1 MHYFISMNLGVS
13 VNSNEVQKL
22 LESSIPNSTVI
33 AEGEGCNFQV
43 SVVSTAFEGLST
55 VKRQQLVY
63 SHLQDAISSG
73 AIHAVTMKT
82 LTPEQNKAKN

>member
-1 MHYFISMNLGVS
+1 MNAS
-13 VNSNEVQKL
+13 EVKEL
-22 LESSIPNSTVI
+22 LETKIQGSRVL

-43 SVVSTAFEGLST
+43 TVIADAFDGLNT

-63 SHLQDAISSG
+63 SHLQDAISTG

-82 LTPEQNKAKN
+82 LTPAQFDSL

>member
-1 MHYFISMNLGVS
+1 MNAG
-13 VNSNEVQKL
+13 EVKAL
-22 LESSIPNSTVI
+22 LESSISNCEVI

-43 SVVSTAFEGLST
+43 VVVTSEFEGLST

-63 SHLQDAISSG
+63 SHLQDAIASG

-82 LTPEQNKAKN
+82 YTPEQLSKL

>member
-1 MHYFISMNLGVS
+1 MNLGVS

-22 LESSIPNSTVI
+22 LETSIPNSTVT
-33 AEGEGCNFQV
+33 AQGEGCNFQV
-43 SVVSTAFEGLST
+43 SVISSSFEGLST

-63 SHLQDAISSG
+63 SHLQEAIASG

-82 LTPEQNKAKN
+82 LTPEQNNATN

>member
-1 MHYFISMNLGVS
+1 M
-13 VNSNEVQKL
+13 
-22 LESSIPNSTVI
+22 LESSMANCEVI

-43 SVVSTAFEGLST
+43 VVVTTDFEGLST

-63 SHLQDAISSG
+63 SHLQEAIASG

-82 LTPEQNKAKN
+82 YTPEQFNSL

>member
-1 MHYFISMNLGVS
+1 MNAG
-13 VNSNEVQKL
+13 EVKSI
-22 LESSIPNSTVI
+22 LESAIPDSQVT

-43 SVVSTAFEGLST
+43 TVVSNTFAGMSP

-63 SHLQDAISSG
+63 AHLQEAIASG

-82 LTPEQNKAKN
+82 YTPDQLG

>member
-1 MHYFISMNLGVS
+1 MNAS
-13 VNSNEVQKL
+13 EVKVL
-22 LESSIPNSTVI
+22 LESTINDCNVT
-33 AEGEGCNFQV
+33 AEGEGCNFRIL
-43 SVVSTAFEGLST
+43 VVSSDFEGMST

-82 LTPEQNKAKN
+82 YTPEQYSAL

>member
-1 MHYFISMNLGVS
+1 
-13 VNSNEVQKL
+13 VNASEVKML
-22 LESSIPNSTVI
+22 LESSIPNCDVI

-43 SVVSTAFEGLST
+43 VVVTSEFEGLST

-63 SHLQDAISSG
+63 SHLQDAIASG

-82 LTPEQNKAKN
+82 YTPEQKKSL

>member
-1 MHYFISMNLGVS
+1 MNAS
-13 VNSNEVQKL
+13 EVKAL
-22 LESSIPNSTVI
+22 LESKIEGSQVTSQ
-33 AEGEGCNFQV
+33 GEGCNFQII
-43 SVVSTAFEGLST
+43 VVAAAFEGLNT

-82 LTPEQNKAKN
+82 YTPVQFESL

>member
-1 MHYFISMNLGVS
+1 M
-13 VNSNEVQKL
+13 
-22 LESSIPNSTVI
+22 ESSIRNCEVV

-43 SVVSTAFEGLST
+43 VVVTSEFEGLST

-63 SHLQDAISSG
+63 SHLQEAISSG

-82 LTPEQNKAKN
+82 YTPEQISKL

>member
-1 MHYFISMNLGVS
+1 MNAG
-13 VNSNEVQKL
+13 EVKAL
-22 LESSIPNSTVI
+22 LESSIPNCEVI

-43 SVVSTAFEGLST
+43 VVVTSEFEGLST

-63 SHLQDAISSG
+63 SHLQEAISSG

-82 LTPEQNKAKN
+82 YTPEQKNKL

>member
-1 MHYFISMNLGVS
+1 
-13 VNSNEVQKL
+13 VNAGEVKAL
-22 LESSIPNSTVI
+22 LESSIPNCEVI

-43 SVVSTAFEGLST
+43 VVVSNEFEGLST

-63 SHLQDAISSG
+63 SHLQEAISSG

-82 LTPEQNKAKN
+82 YTPEQISKL

>member
-1 MHYFISMNLGVS
+1 
-13 VNSNEVQKL
+13 VNAGEVKAL
-22 LESSIPNSTVI
+22 LESSIPNCEVI

-43 SVVSTAFEGLST
+43 VVVTSEFEGLST

-63 SHLQDAISSG
+63 SHLQEAISSG

-82 LTPEQNKAKN
+82 YTPEQKNKL

>member
-1 MHYFISMNLGVS
+1 MNAG
-13 VNSNEVQKL
+13 EVKAL
-22 LESSIPNSTVI
+22 LESSIRDSEVI

-43 SVVSTAFEGLST
+43 VIVSSEFEGLST

-63 SHLQDAISSG
+63 SHLQDAIASG

-82 LTPEQNKAKN
+82 YTPEQADKL

>member
-1 MHYFISMNLGVS
+1 MNAG
-13 VNSNEVQKL
+13 EVKVL
-22 LESSIPNSTVI
+22 LESSIPDCEVI

-43 SVVSTAFEGLST
+43 VVVSSEFEGLST

-63 SHLQDAISSG
+63 SHLQDAIASG

-82 LTPEQNKAKN
+82 YTPEQNNKL

>member
-1 MHYFISMNLGVS
+1 MNAS
-13 VNSNEVQKL
+13 EVKAL
-22 LESSIPNSTVI
+22 LESKIEGSQVTSL
-33 AEGEGCNFQV
+33 GEGCNFQII
-43 SVVSTAFEGLST
+43 VVAEAFEGLNT

-82 LTPEQNKAKN
+82 YTPVQFESL

>member
-1 MHYFISMNLGVS
+1 MNAS
-13 VNSNEVQKL
+13 EVKVL
-22 LESSIPNSTVI
+22 LESSIPDCEVI

-43 SVVSTAFEGLST
+43 VVVTSAFEGLST

-63 SHLQDAISSG
+63 SHLQDAIASG

-82 LTPEQNKAKN
+82 YTPEQKKSL

>member
-1 MHYFISMNLGVS
+1 M
-13 VNSNEVQKL
+13 NSNEVQKL
-22 LESSIPNSTVI
+22 LESSIPNSIVI

-43 SVVSTAFEGLST
+43 SVISTAFEGLST